1 MKFATLRNVSLSP
14 CVPSYSLFS
23 TWSLSLS
30 IAFSVFNNISVFQL
44 LKKKKKKQPLFSQF
58 SYLTTEIGKSNTTT
72 DTLIIAYVSKTFM
85 SDASQYPY

>member
-1 MKFATLRNVSLSP
+1 MYLFLRVFPHIL
-14 CVPSYSLFS
+14 YSVLG
-23 TWSLSLS
+23 LSLS
-30 IAFSVFNNISVFQL
+30 IAFSAFNNISIFQL
-44 LKKKKKKQPLFSQF
+44 LKKNNNKIKQPLFSQF